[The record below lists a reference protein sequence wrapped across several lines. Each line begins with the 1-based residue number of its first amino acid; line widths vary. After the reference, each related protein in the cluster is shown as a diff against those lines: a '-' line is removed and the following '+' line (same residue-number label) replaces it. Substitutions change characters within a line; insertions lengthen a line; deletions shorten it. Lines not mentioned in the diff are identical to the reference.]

1 MEENKGGAGFKAVL
15 ILIAL
20 GFLAYGIYGY
30 IYIPMQSSGFGG
42 VQCPAFLQPEGFGTG
57 ACLYSLPSLIIGA
70 VLMFA
75 VVGTFLHRR

>member
-1 MEENKGGAGFKAVL
+1 MEENKGGVGFKAVL
-15 ILIAL
+15 ILVAL

-42 VQCPAFLQPEGFGTG
+42 AHCPSFLQPEGFGAG
-57 ACLYSLPSLIIGA
+57 PCLYSLYSLIIGA
-70 VLMFA
+70 VLMLA